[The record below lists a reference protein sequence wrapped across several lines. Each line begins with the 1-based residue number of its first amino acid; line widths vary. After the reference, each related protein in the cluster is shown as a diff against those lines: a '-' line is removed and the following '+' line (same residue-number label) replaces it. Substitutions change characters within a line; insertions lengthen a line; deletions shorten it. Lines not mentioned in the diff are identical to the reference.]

1 MKVLITGGAGF
12 IGSHVV
18 EECLANNYEVVVID
32 NLSTGKSENILS
44 ICKNYTLDINDDS
57 LKHVFEVEKPDHV
70 IHLAAQASVMKS
82 IEDPIS
88 DGVTNVIGTLRLL
101 EYARIYRIKKFV
113 MASSAAVYGNP
124 DTLPVDEKFPLNPLS
139 FYSLSKWSGERY
151 VQLYE
156 SLYGLSTCILR
167 FSNVYGPRQNPLGEA
182 GVVSIF
188 INQLLNREKLVIY
201 GGQQTRDFVYVKDVA
216 KACRTAIES
225 SKSGIFNISSNSE
238 TTIDELFSTTSLLA
252 GITSKPQKYPM
263 RIGEIEKS
271 VLGNEKASKELNWQA
286 SHSLQEGLKET
297 ISTFHQLTKL

>member
-18 EECLANNYEVVVID
+18 EECIAHNYEVVVID
-32 NLSTGKSENILS
+32 NLSTGKRENISS
-44 ICKNYTLDINDDS
+44 ISKIYTMEINDDC
-57 LKHVFEVEKPDHV
+57 LKDVFEVEKPDYV

-88 DGVTNVIGTLRLL
+88 DGLTNIIGTLRLL
-101 EYARIYRIKKFV
+101 ECARIYGVKKFV

-124 DTLPVDEKFPLNPLS
+124 DTLPVDEKSPLNPLS
-139 FYSLSKWSGERY
+139 FYSLSKWSSERY
-151 VQLYE
+151 AQLYE
-156 SLYGLSTCILR
+156 SLYGLSSCILR

-188 INQLLNREKLVIY
+188 INQLLNCEKMVIY

-238 TTIDELFSTTSLLA
+238 TTIDELFSMTSLLS

-271 VLGNEKASKELNWQA
+271 ILGNDKASKELSWLA

-297 ISTFHQLTKL
+297 ITTFQQ

>member
-18 EECLANNYEVVVID
+18 EECIAHNYEVIVVD
-32 NLSTGKSENILS
+32 NFSSGKSENLPKN
-44 ICKNYTLDINDDS
+44 CKIYDVDINDAY
-57 LKHVFEVEKPDHV
+57 LKIVFEEESPEYV

-82 IEDPIS
+82 LEDPVF
-88 DGVTNVIGTLRLL
+88 DGVTNIIGTLRVL
-101 EYARIYRIKKFV
+101 EYARINRVKKVV

-124 DTLPVDEKFPLNPLS
+124 ETLPVDEKFQLNPLS

-151 VQLYE
+151 AQLYE
-156 SLYGLSTCILR
+156 SLYGLSSCILR

-188 INQLLNREKLVIY
+188 INQLLNGEKLVIY

-238 TTIDELFSTTSLLA
+238 TTIDELFSMTSLLA

-271 VLGNEKASKELNWQA
+271 VLGNEKASNELNWQA

-297 ISTFHQLTKL
+297 ISSFHTIK